1 LNIVALNPYLI
12 FNGNARE
19 AALYYAQ
26 VFGTAEPQILTFGSV
41 HSDEIPEEAKDL
53 VMHTYVE
60 IAGGKLMISDNYPGS
75 PYQQGNNFTLAY
87 ISNDEAAIRSAF
99 EKLKDGGVVEMEL
112 QETPWSKAYGSL
124 TDKFN
129 IKWQFNYEA

>member
-1 LNIVALNPYLI
+1 MALNPYLI

-19 AALYYAQ
+19 AALFYAQ
-26 VFGTAEPQILTFGSV
+26 VFGTEEPQFLTYGSM

-53 VMHTYVE
+53 IMHTYLE
-60 IAGGKLMISDNYPGS
+60 IAGNKLMISDEFPGQ
-75 PYQQGNNFTLAY
+75 PFQQGNNFTLAY
-87 ISNDEAAIRSAF
+87 VSSDEAAIRAAF
-99 EKLKDGGVVEMEL
+99 QKLKEDGGEVEMEL

>member
-1 LNIVALNPYLI
+1 MALNPYLI

-26 VFGTAEPQILTFGSV
+26 VFGTAEPQILTYGSM
-41 HSDEIPEEAKDL
+41 HSDHIPEEANDL
-53 VMHTYVE
+53 VMHTNLE
-60 IAGGKLMISDNYPGS
+60 IAGSKLMISDEFPGR
-75 PYQQGNNFTLAY
+75 PFQQGTNFTLAY
-87 ISNDEAAIRSAF
+87 VSNDEAAIRSAF
-99 EKLKDGGVVEMEL
+99 EKLKDGGEVEMEL

-129 IKWQFNYEA
+129 IKWQFNHEA

>member
-1 LNIVALNPYLI
+1 MALNPYLI

-26 VFGTAEPQILTFGSV
+26 VFGLPEPQLMTFGSV
-41 HSDEIPEEAKDL
+41 HSDEIPPEAANL
-53 VMHTYVE
+53 IMHTYLD
-60 IAGGKLMISDNYPGS
+60 IAGGKLMISDTFPGM
-75 PYQQGNNFTLAY
+75 PYQRGNDFTLAY
-87 ISNDEAAIRSAF
+87 VSSDEAAIRAAF
-99 EKLKDGGVVEMEL
+99 EKLKDGGEVEMEL

-129 IKWQFNYEA
+129 VKWQFSHEA